1 MNQLRRHIFY
11 NSRGNAN
18 MIKAL
23 ALAVYIKHNVVSST
37 ITNYTTNKLRNLT
50 GLSYSAITKRMN
62 TLKQLGFVKFVGNNN
77 QHLVFVNMT
86 SHCKHRNIDLS
97 KCVVNSVK
105 DIEKSLY
112 AMFILEIQKRKD
124 FVKHTIQVANNPKW
138 SEFEDMKKANK
149 LCNRNGYGKE
159 FKEYGISYKTIAKK
173 LGVCLQKAF
182 EIVKFAIVNNMIVKY
197 KHCKQLYVKG
207 IKNAQKFCDFN
218 DVTFFTN
225 NNAYKVYANSYAIVE

>member
-77 QHLVFVNMT
+77 QHLVISNMT

-124 FVKHTIQVANNPKW
+124 FVKHTIQSVNNPSNLDEHKRARQIC
-138 SEFEDMKKANK
+138 K
-149 LCNRNGYGKE
+149 RYGYDRE

-197 KHCKQLYVKG
+197 KHCKQIYVKG

-218 DVTFFTN
+218 DVTFVTT

>member
-1 MNQLRRHIFY
+1 MAQLRRHIFY

-50 GLSYSAITKRMN
+50 GLSYSSITKRIN
-62 TLKQLGFVKFVGNNN
+62 TLKQLGFVKFVGRNN
-77 QHLVFVNMT
+77 QHLVIGNMT

-97 KCVVNSVK
+97 KCVVDSVK

-124 FVKHTIQVANNPKW
+124 FVKHMIQSVNNP
-138 SEFEDMKKANK
+138 SNLVEHKKARQICK
-149 LCNRNGYGKE
+149 RYGYDRE

-182 EIVKFAIVNNMIVKY
+182 EIVKFAIENNMIVKY

-218 DVTFFTN
+218 DVTFVTN
-225 NNAYKVYANSYAIVE
+225 NNAYKIYANSYAIVM

>member
-1 MNQLRRHIFY
+1 MTQLRRHIFY

-50 GLSYSAITKRMN
+50 GLSYSSITKRIN
-62 TLKQLGFVKFVGNNN
+62 TLKQLGFVKFVGRNN
-77 QHLVFVNMT
+77 QHLVISNMT

-112 AMFILEIQKRKD
+112 AMFILEIQKRKN
-124 FVKHTIQVANNPKW
+124 FVKHTIQSVNNPRNLD
-138 SEFEDMKKANK
+138 EHKKARQICK
-149 LCNRNGYGKE
+149 RYGYDRE

-173 LGVCLQKAF
+173 LDVCLQKAF
-182 EIVKFAIVNNMIVKY
+182 EIVKFAIANNMIVKY
-197 KHCKQLYVKG
+197 NHCKQLYVKG

-225 NNAYKVYANSYAIVE
+225 NNAYKVYANSYGLVD

>member
-1 MNQLRRHIFY
+1 MNQLRRYIFY

-50 GLSYSAITKRMN
+50 GLSYSAITKRIN
-62 TLKQLGFVKFVGNNN
+62 TLKQLGFIKFVGRNN
-77 QHLVFVNMT
+77 QHLVIGNMT

-112 AMFILEIQKRKD
+112 AMFMLEIQKRKD
-124 FVKHTIQVANNPKW
+124 FVKHTIQSVNNP
-138 SEFEDMKKANK
+138 SNLEEHKKARQISK
-149 LCNRNGYGKE
+149 RYGYDRE

-225 NNAYKVYANSYAIVE
+225 NNAYKVYANSYELVD

>member
-23 ALAVYIKHNVVSST
+23 ALAIYIKHNVVSST

-77 QHLVFVNMT
+77 QHLVIGNMT

-112 AMFILEIQKRKD
+112 AMFMLEIQKRKD
-124 FVKHTIQVANNPKW
+124 FVKHTIQSVNNP
-138 SEFEDMKKANK
+138 SNLEEHKKARQISK
-149 LCNRNGYGKE
+149 RYGYDRE

-225 NNAYKVYANSYAIVE
+225 NNAYKVYANSYELVD

>member
-1 MNQLRRHIFY
+1 MNQLRRYIFY

-50 GLSYSAITKRMN
+50 GLSYSAITKRIN
-62 TLKQLGFVKFVGNNN
+62 TLKQLGFIKFVGRNN
-77 QHLVFVNMT
+77 QHLVIGNMT

-112 AMFILEIQKRKD
+112 AMFMLEIQKRKD
-124 FVKHTIQVANNPKW
+124 FVKHTIQSVNNP
-138 SEFEDMKKANK
+138 SNLEEHKKARQISK
-149 LCNRNGYGKE
+149 RYGYDRE

-225 NNAYKVYANSYAIVE
+225 NNAYKVYANTYELVD